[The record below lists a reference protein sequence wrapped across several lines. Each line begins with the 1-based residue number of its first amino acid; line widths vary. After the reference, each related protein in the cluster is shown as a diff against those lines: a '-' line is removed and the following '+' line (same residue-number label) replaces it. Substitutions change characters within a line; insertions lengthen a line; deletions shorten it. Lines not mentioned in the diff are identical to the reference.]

1 MHFHFLYLLGSFL
14 ITALFNVA
22 IAQTS
27 PREIR
32 DLLDQWVETE
42 QIISKE
48 HSNWEIEEALLLE
61 TQDLLTLES
70 NRLSAELSDLKSTAT
85 ASDEERTSL
94 SSEKEALKKASEVV
108 ASSIGNL
115 EKKLKEILPFLPSP
129 LLEKIRPLIRR
140 LPDNPDNSD
149 LSLGQRVQNIVGI
162 LSQANEFN
170 TSIIASSEARAF
182 EEGKVVQVTTLYWGL
197 AMAYYVDDSGKYAGI
212 GVPTNKGWEWNE
224 IKGIGSKIQSLVEMY
239 EGNIDVR
246 FVNAPAKI
254 HTLHSSSA
262 TN

>member
-1 MHFHFLYLLGSFL
+1 MHFHFLCLLGSFL

-27 PREIR
+27 PHEIR

-70 NRLSAELSDLKSTAT
+70 NRLSAELSDLKATAT

-115 EKKLKEILPFLPSP
+115 EKKLKKSFRFYPV
-129 LLEKIRPLIRR
+129 R
-140 LPDNPDNSD
+140 
-149 LSLGQRVQNIVGI
+149 SL
-162 LSQANEFN
+162 
-170 TSIIASSEARAF
+170 
-182 EEGKVVQVTTLYWGL
+182 K
-197 AMAYYVDDSGKYAGI
+197 K
-212 GVPTNKGWEWNE
+212 
-224 IKGIGSKIQSLVEMY
+224 
-239 EGNIDVR
+239 
-246 FVNAPAKI
+246 
-254 HTLHSSSA
+254 
-262 TN
+262 